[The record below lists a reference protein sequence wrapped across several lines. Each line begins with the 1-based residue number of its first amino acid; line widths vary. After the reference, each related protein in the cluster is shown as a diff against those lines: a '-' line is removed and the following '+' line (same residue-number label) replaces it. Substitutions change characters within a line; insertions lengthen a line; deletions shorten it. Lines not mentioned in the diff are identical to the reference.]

1 MYRRTMT
8 VPHLM
13 LVLVGVLACAAS
25 PLLGAESAAKTVTF
39 EFDIQPLLTK
49 FGCNAG
55 ACHGKSRGQNGFAL
69 SLLGFDSDFDYAAL
83 VAEGRGR
90 RVFSAAPEDSL
101 ILRKTTGL
109 HPHGGGKRFD
119 VGSAPYQDFLEW
131 IEAG

>member
-39 EFDIQPLLTK
+39 EFDIQPLLTRY
-49 FGCNAG
+49 GCNAG

-69 SLLGFDSDFDYAAL
+69 SLLGFDPDFDYGAL
-83 VAEGRGR
+83 LHEGRGR
-90 RVFSAAPEDSL
+90 RVFPAAPEASL
-101 ILRKTTGL
+101 LLRKPAGQM
-109 HPHGGGKRFD
+109 PHGGGKRFE
-119 VGSAPYQDFLEW
+119 VGGPVYQTL
-131 IEAG
+131 